1 MLSSS
6 LQREEASPS
15 TRAIPVII
23 IIIYYYSLSN
33 CAVTNF
39 GVLMLETQL
48 KAADQQTEQVL
59 TLFIIT
65 RIHALHSSRLKIC
78 TIQI

>member
-15 TRAIPVII
+15 TRAIPV

-65 RIHALHSSRLKIC
+65 CIHALHSSRLKIC

>member
-15 TRAIPVII
+15 TRAIPVI

-65 RIHALHSSRLKIC
+65 CIHALHSSRLKIC